1 LKIDPFLFRKKYNK
15 IHYGFTFFYK
25 KANLMFFSVFQDVF
39 YALLGQSTLFFS
51 AFAYIQVVGY
61 PVFAQ

>member
-1 LKIDPFLFRKKYNK
+1 MVSHFFIKKK
-15 IHYGFTFFYK
+15 TGR
-25 KANLMFFSVFQDVF
+25 FFSILQAVF
-39 YALLGQSTLFFS
+39 YAFLGQSTLFFN